1 MEGHKSRGFIV
12 LALVVIAV
20 VLSAATG
27 ILDWFGKTSV
37 FIFSGLAIFL
47 AAFWLADWFLFCWLD
62 QKSGRFQKLADEPLP
77 LAIVTAALLL
87 ALSFLWIGMPK

>member
-1 MEGHKSRGFIV
+1 MPMRSRGFIV
-12 LALVVIAV
+12 LVLIAV
-20 VLSAATG
+20 AIILSAATG

-47 AAFWLADWFLFCWLD
+47 AAFWLADWFLFNWLD
-62 QKSGRFQKLADEPLP
+62 QKSGRFQKIADEPLS

-87 ALSFLWIGMPK
+87 ALSFLWMGMPK

>member
-1 MEGHKSRGFIV
+1 MAVKSRGIIV
-12 LALVVIAV
+12 LALVVIAI

-47 AAFWLADWFLFCWLD
+47 AAFWLADWFLFSWLD